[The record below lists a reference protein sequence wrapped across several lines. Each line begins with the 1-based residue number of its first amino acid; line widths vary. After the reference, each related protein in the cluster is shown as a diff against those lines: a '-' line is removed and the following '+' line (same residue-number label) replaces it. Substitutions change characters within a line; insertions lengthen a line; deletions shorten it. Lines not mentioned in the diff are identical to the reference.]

1 MTLVDTSVW
10 INHLRRADERL
21 RQLLADGQVVSHPFV
36 VGELACG
43 RFAHRDEVLRLLER
57 LPALEPVSNREARAF
72 LDAHHLAGSG
82 IGWVDVHL
90 LAAARLARIHI
101 MTADK
106 ALARA
111 AARAGGRA

>member
-36 VGELACG
+36 VGELDCG

-72 LDAHHLAGSG
+72 LDANHLAGSG

-106 ALARA
+106 ALARV
-111 AARAGGRA
+111 AARVNPR

>member
-43 RFAHRDEVLRLLER
+43 RFVHRDEVLRLIER
-57 LPALEPVSNREARAF
+57 LPALEPVSDPEARAF
-72 LDAHHLAGSG
+72 LDAHRLAGSG
-82 IGWVDVHL
+82 IGWADVHL
-90 LAAARLARIHI
+90 LAAARLARAHI
-101 MTADK
+101 MTADR

-111 AARAGGRA
+111 AAGVHPR

>member
-10 INHLRRADERL
+10 INHIRRADERL

-43 RFAHRDEVLRLLER
+43 RFANRDEVLRLLER
-57 LPALEPVSNREARAF
+57 LPAVEPVSNGEARAF
-72 LDAHHLAGSG
+72 LEAHLLAGSG
-82 IGWVDVHL
+82 LGWVDVHL
-90 LAAARLARIHI
+90 LAAARLARVHI
-101 MTADK
+101 MTADQ

-111 AARAGGRA
+111 VARVNTR